1 MQLQLADNG
10 TDPYISVPTSQG
22 LVKVR
27 EDYFDSLPSAQW
39 EATMQKLAPF
49 QPSGGLSELSDK
61 ETRKRRKE
69 ARTQKKEARADK
81 QAAKAEDVESGARGE
96 RRSAMFGK
104 ASDAFGKIG
113 SAIGGALPGLIP
125 GLPGGPGA
133 DPSAPIAPAQP
144 SGMPK
149 WILPVGIGIAGIG
162 LIYILTRKK
171 K

>member
-1 MQLQLADNG
+1 MYLQLADNG

-27 EDYFDSLPSAQW
+27 EDYFDTLPKDQW
-39 EATMQKLAPF
+39 NAVMDRLAPF

-61 ETRKRRKE
+61 ETRERRKE
-69 ARTQKKEARADK
+69 ARTLKKEARAQKK
-81 QAAKAEDVESGARGE
+81 QAKAEDIESGARGE
-96 RRSAMFGK
+96 RREAMFGK
-104 ASDAFGKIG
+104 VSDTFGKIG

-125 GLPGGPGA
+125 GLPGGAGGE
-133 DPSAPIAPAQP
+133 SAPPPPPAS

-162 LIYILTRKK
+162 LVYILTRKK

>member
-39 EATMQKLAPF
+39 EATMKKLAPF

-61 ETRKRRKE
+61 ETRQRRKE
-69 ARTQKKEARADK
+69 ARTKKKEARADK
-81 QAAKAEDVESGARGE
+81 QASKAEDIESGARGE

-113 SAIGGALPGLIP
+113 SALLPGLIP
-125 GLPGGPGA
+125 GLPGGEGA
-133 DPSAPIAPAQP
+133 DPSAPMTPAQP